1 MLSARTRALALATLL
16 ATGGTLAAAAAPAHA
31 APGATIEVDTDFA
44 FMNEPLGAFGEC
56 PTTAE
61 GAVVT
66 VTQDGAQTASESSDV
81 DPDGYYE
88 VVLDLSKAASG
99 PATVTVDCVAYGQPD
114 PLASAST
121 DILVVDFDF
130 DFQEI
135 EVALSARTVALGG
148 HLRVSATCPK
158 GSAKAV
164 VMVGNAEA
172 DEPFFTR
179 EVTPGAD
186 GRLSVDVPIATSDSI
201 APLTGDAA
209 AVVMCGSSFDAS
221 LLSQAGLEG
230 LGETDLLP
238 TAMGFAEFTITPAV
252 ARSAVPVDTVDT
264 TTARRE
270 LANTGSE
277 NGPLTAIALGLIAA
291 GAGALRLSR
300 RV

>member
-1 MLSARTRALALATLL
+1 MLSARARALALATLL

-44 FMNEPLGAFGEC
+44 FLDEPLSAFGQC

-66 VTQDGAQTASESSDV
+66 VTQDGVPTASESSDV

-99 PATVTVDCVAYGQPD
+99 PATVTVDCVVYSQPD

-148 HLRVSATCPK
+148 SLRVSATCPK

-179 EVTPGAD
+179 EVTPARD
-186 GRLSVDVPIATSDSI
+186 GRVAVDVSIAKSGST
-201 APLTGDAA
+201 APLTGDAV
-209 AVVMCGSSFDAS
+209 AVVMCGSNLDAS
-221 LLSQAGLEG
+221 VLSQAGLEA
-230 LGETDLLP
+230 LADTELLP

-264 TTARRE
+264 TTTRRE

-291 GAGALRLSR
+291 GAGAVRLSR

>member
-1 MLSARTRALALATLL
+1 V
-16 ATGGTLAAAAAPAHA
+16 APAHA

-44 FMNEPLGAFGEC
+44 FIDEPLGVFGDC

-61 GAVVT
+61 EAVVT
-66 VTQDGAQTASESSDV
+66 LTQAGEQVGGDASDV
-81 DPDGYYE
+81 QADGTYD
-88 VVLDLSKAASG
+88 VMLDLTGAAAG
-99 PATVTVDCVAYGQPD
+99 PATVTVDCVVYGQPD

-121 DILVVDFDF
+121 DIFVSDVDFDF
-130 DFQEI
+130 DFEVI

-148 HLRVSATCPK
+148 TLRVSATCPK

-164 VMVGNAEA
+164 VMAGNEEA

-179 EVTPGAD
+179 ELTLAAD
-186 GRLSVDVPIATSDSI
+186 GRVSVDVPIAASGSSTP
-201 APLTGDAA
+201 ATGTAA
-209 AVVMCGSSFDAS
+209 ALVLCGGSGLDLS
-221 LLSQAGLEG
+221 LLEESGLEG
-230 LGETDLLP
+230 LADTDQLP

-252 ARSAVPVDTVDT
+252 ARSAVPVDT

-277 NGPLTAIALGLIAA
+277 NGPLTAIALALIAA

-300 RV
+300 RA